1 MRNGSRHSPQWIMR
15 SLRNRLEKNQL
26 EDFLFATLCVALAL
40 VLRLSLFRYETYD
53 YHNFLSHWY
62 DHLRENGFRGL
73 KTGFSDYAPPYL
85 YLLWL
90 ATHLPLSKLYAIK
103 SISLF
108 GDFALAFVVLL
119 LVRLKYDRRPVWLAA
134 FAAVLFAPTVF
145 FNSALWGQCDAIYTT
160 FLLASLYC
168 LLRPWPGRALLFF
181 SLAFAFKLQAMFLL
195 PLFVVLWAKGKVP
208 LKYFLLLPAVYL
220 ALCLPALLT
229 GRPLYELLTIYL
241 QQASAFR
248 RLTSSAP
255 NLYQWL
261 PDNADVFGRPGL
273 IFAVALA
280 GFLSYAC
287 LKSEAPW
294 GKGLTVRLALASAL
308 LVPFTLPFM
317 HERYFYAADCIA
329 IVYGFYFPRRFYV
342 PLAVVTISLFSYFP
356 FLFNDMT
363 VIKLPYLALFLAIVL
378 TVVLVDLFKDLYP
391 SPPPNSMLAV
401 EHNRP
406 DQTQHDSSI

>member
-1 MRNGSRHSPQWIMR
+1 MPLFRNLLPRK
-15 SLRNRLEKNQL
+15 LL
-26 EDFLFATLCVALAL
+26 EDFLFATLCVALAIA
-40 VLRLSLFRYETYD
+40 LRLALFRYETYD
-53 YHNFLSHWY
+53 YHNFLSHWF
-62 DHLRENGFRGL
+62 DHLRENGFRGF

-103 SISLF
+103 SISLI

-119 LVRLKYDRRPVWLAA
+119 LVKLRYDRRPVWLAA
-134 FAAVLFAPTVF
+134 FAAVLFAPSIF

-160 FLLASLYC
+160 FLLAALYC
-168 LLRPWPGRALLFF
+168 LLRSWPARALLFF
-181 SLAFAFKLQAMFLL
+181 SIAFAFKLQAIFFL
-195 PLFVVLWAKGKVP
+195 PVFAVLWAKGKLP
-208 LKYFLLLPAVYL
+208 LKYFLLLPVVYV

-229 GRPLYELLTIYL
+229 GRPLYDLLTIYL
-241 QQASAFR
+241 QQATTYR
-248 RLTSSAP
+248 KLTSSAP

-261 PDNADVFGRPGL
+261 PDNANVFGRPGL

-287 LKSEAPW
+287 LKSKVPW
-294 GKGLTVRLALASAL
+294 EKDLTVRLALAIAL
-308 LVPFTLPFM
+308 LVPFTLPYM

-329 IVYGFYFPRRFYV
+329 IVYGFYFPRRFYI

-363 VIKLPYLALFLAIVL
+363 VIKLPYLALLLALVL
-378 TVVLVDLFKDLYP
+378 VVVLVDLFRNLYP
-391 SPPPNSMLAV
+391 PSTTRNEIPAPVLSPPA
-401 EHNRP
+401 
-406 DQTQHDSSI
+406 